1 MPPIIPL
8 TAAEVTGMA
17 GEMLTAH
24 TGAQVIDKK
33 TAHEFINQLLFHMKN
48 KYPEASARVLE
59 HESDFRDLILLAID
73 DYISNQDHLHANNF
87 YQMRMEDRL
96 RLFGSSRARIGQ
108 IIDNKTFIGMTLQM
122 ICNVVAAV
130 VTVIVLLPY
139 SENFYRDLKY
149 CFSQLTVGVL
159 RDTIGATAAA
169 LADVAAAVSIAFL
182 IIPRLFLRKEVVD
195 KMPVLGGMQ
204 QLLRRRIHAY
214 GKLWGNFTRQG
225 LIFRLTFMQQDIRK
239 MSEQEQLT
247 FLRMYDRVN
256 SHSKQYGMNSE
267 HFFDVVFGLLGKNE
281 TPERLEA
288 VLNVMD
294 KQLGYI
300 AMMPDASKVN
310 LLEMLADK
318 FSKVEDVDLD
328 EKINN
333 VFTRVLKSVA
343 PGERTSFSNKFLGSH
358 RKSHDYKRLDDSV
371 RNLLYQSGDAKHFFQ
386 SNYNYLSLRFPRQ

>member
-1 MPPIIPL
+1 M
-8 TAAEVTGMA
+8 
-17 GEMLTAH
+17 
-24 TGAQVIDKK
+24 
-33 TAHEFINQLLFHMKN
+33 
-48 KYPEASARVLE
+48 LE
-59 HESDFRDLILLAID
+59 HESDLRDLILLAID
-73 DYISNQDHLHANNF
+73 DYISNQEHLHANNF

-108 IIDNKTFIGMTLQM
+108 IIDDKTFIGMTLQM

-130 VTVIVLLPY
+130 VTVIILLPY

-159 RDTIGATAAA
+159 RDTIGAAAAA

-182 IIPRLFLRKEVVD
+182 IIPRLFSRKEVVD

-204 QLLRRRIHAY
+204 RLLRRRIHAY
-214 GKLWGNFTRQG
+214 GKLWDNFTRQG

-256 SHSKQYGMNSE
+256 SHSKQYGMNSA
-267 HFFDVVFGLLGKNE
+267 HFFDVVFGLLGKSE

-300 AMMPDASKVN
+300 AMMPDASKVS
-310 LLEMLADK
+310 LLKTLADK

-328 EKINN
+328 EQIKD
-333 VFTRVLKSVA
+333 VFMKVLKSVS

-358 RKSHDYKRLDDSV
+358 RESDNYKRLDDSV
-371 RNLLYQSGDAKHFFQ
+371 RCLLNQSRDASHLLQ
-386 SNYNYLSLRFPRQ
+386 SRYNPPSLRLLRH